1 MSEIKNDQ
9 TTTTTPRL
17 KPEGPWK
24 IAWNRFKKN
33 KVALV
38 GGTGFLL
45 IVLGVIVIP
54 MIFSFNLW
62 RTMELD
68 AGTAISS
75 TVLDSLDEKGVEI
88 DEEFE
93 ETFFN
98 RFDEVVRQSH
108 FEDFIEQNELD
119 DLYTQE
125 DINQLFAGEA
135 VGTGRII
142 RETIFVNLR
151 AHGFELEN
159 SDQPPSRENWLG
171 TDRQGRDVMFRLFY
185 GGRISLIVGLLSA
198 TLTVS
203 LGTVVGGVSG
213 YYGGKLDAFLM
224 RFAEI
229 VQSIPL
235 LPMMMSISAAMR
247 WVPSERTLLVV
258 VFVVGILSWPGLA
271 RVVRGQILSL
281 REQEFMQATEILGIS
296 DVSRIFRHL
305 LPNVLAYIIV
315 SATLGM
321 GGAILLEAGLSF
333 LGLGVQPP
341 MPSWGNMIYLA
352 NNSTVFREYLWM
364 WIPPGVMIMLT
375 VVSVNLLGEGLR
387 DALDPKEIR

>member
-1 MSEIKNDQ
+1 
-9 TTTTTPRL
+9 
-17 KPEGPWK
+17 
-24 IAWNRFKKN
+24 
-33 KVALV
+33 
-38 GGTGFLL
+38 
-45 IVLGVIVIP
+45 
-54 MIFSFNLW
+54 
-62 RTMELD
+62 MELD